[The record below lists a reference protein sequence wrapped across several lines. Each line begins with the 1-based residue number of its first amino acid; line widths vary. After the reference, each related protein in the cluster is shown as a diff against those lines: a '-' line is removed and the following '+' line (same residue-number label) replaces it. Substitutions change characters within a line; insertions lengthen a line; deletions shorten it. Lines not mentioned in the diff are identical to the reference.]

1 MEERDI
7 MVPVSS
13 LKEYL
18 KELGITVTVLSEY
31 SGINLSNLTM
41 CINGTIDSRN
51 GCLRILSEGKLKQ
64 LQDALHEIS
73 LKLKYVFIFYN
84 TDFEEVKQNG
94 NRYCSNC
101 VDQIKDQLSPYFKL
115 LPFME
120 YALGWNKSK
129 VRNVIN
135 NKKSISYGNISQ
147 QDVNRINIVLAEIAA
162 LLDRITLV
170 KTI

>member
-1 MEERDI
+1 MISERK
-7 MVPVSS
+7 

-18 KELGITVTVLSEY
+18 KELGITVNVLSEY
-31 SGINLSNLTM
+31 SGINLGHLTM
-41 CINGTIDSRN
+41 CLNGTIDSRN
-51 GCLRILSEGKLKQ
+51 GCSRILSEDKLKQ
-64 LQDALHEIS
+64 LQDALHEIA

-84 TDFEEVKQNG
+84 TDFEVVKQNG

-129 VRNVIN
+129 VCNVIN
-135 NKKSISYGNISQ
+135 SKKSISYGNISQ